1 MKSNRKTFGI
11 IIIGNEILSG
21 KTLDTNSHLICTELN
36 NVGMVCKEI
45 VTIPDIEKII
55 SKKVNLFRQ
64 KFDYVFTTGG
74 IGPTHDD
81 KTSRAVSGA
90 FGDTLELNEEAK
102 KRLEKHY
109 SDDVLT
115 NARLKMAYVP
125 SKAKLIDN
133 PISIAPG
140 FYLENVF
147 VFPGVPKI
155 LEVMLIDVL
164 KKFKKN
170 QKQFIKKT
178 ITTTLSEGI
187 IGEYVESVQKKFF
200 DLEIGSYPYF
210 KKNSFGVSL
219 VITGECIKR
228 VKQVCDLLTLYLEK
242 NNGNPRLF

>member
-1 MKSNRKTFGI
+1 MF
-11 IIIGNEILSG
+11 
-21 KTLDTNSHLICTELN
+21 
-36 NVGMVCKEI
+36 
-45 VTIPDIEKII
+45 
-55 SKKVNLFRQ
+55 F
-64 KFDYVFTTGG
+64 
-74 IGPTHDD
+74 
-81 KTSRAVSGA
+81 
-90 FGDTLELNEEAK
+90 
-102 KRLEKHY
+102 
-109 SDDVLT
+109 
-115 NARLKMAYVP
+115 NARLKMACP

-133 PISIAPG
+133 PVSIAPG
-140 FYLENVF
+140 FYIENVF

-164 KKFKKN
+164 KKFKNN
-170 QKQFIKKT
+170 QKQFIKKI

-187 IGEYVESVQKKFF
+187 IGEYVESVQKRFI